1 MYLIHVKASATVMR
15 MTTKRLGLTA
25 AYVAL
30 ALIWGSSFL
39 LIKEALVGLT
49 PGHVAVG
56 RIVLG
61 AITLRI
67 LMVVADR
74 QWPREPRFWGH
85 MAAVGLLLCVVPF
98 TLFAWAGES
107 LPSGLSAIL
116 NASTPLMTAVATA
129 AVVPSERMGVRQGL
143 GIALGAAG
151 VVIVV
156 APWGLGNDPGILTS
170 IPAQLACL
178 GATVCYG
185 LGFAY
190 LRRFVVGRYRY
201 DSLTISTVQLTTAA
215 AAAVVASPLLAAG
228 PVQPAFNPTAL
239 GALALLGVFGTGI
252 AYIWNTAIV
261 TNWGAV
267 AASTVTY
274 LTPLVGVAL
283 GALVLGETL
292 SWNQPVGGAVVI
304 AGVVLAHRAKSSV
317 QSRMIAPMI
326 AKPMSTSG
334 TPTANRDQVPHGT
347 PNAAWLAING
357 RTVPT
362 KTSTPPIAPG
372 PGSETPAY
380 PSTTAT
386 AKAWTTRVT
395 NATASGDL
403 PRVAAADSTW
413 ARREMPGEIRSQ

>member
-1 MYLIHVKASATVMR
+1 
-15 MTTKRLGLTA
+15 MTMTRRLGLTT

-39 LIKEALVGLT
+39 LIKEALVALT
-49 PGHVAVG
+49 PGQVAVG

-61 AITLRI
+61 AVTLRT
-67 LMVVADR
+67 LMVIADR

-116 NASTPLMTAVATA
+116 NASTPLMTAVATT
-129 AVVPSERMGVRQGL
+129 AVVPSERMGARQGL

-151 VVIVV
+151 VVVVV
-156 APWGLGNDPGILTS
+156 APWGLGGFTS
-170 IPAQLACL
+170 IPGQLACL
-178 GATVCYG
+178 GATACYG

-190 LRRFVVGRYRY
+190 LRRFVVGRYQY

-215 AAAVVASPLLAAG
+215 AAAVVVSPFLAAG
-228 PVQPAFNPTAL
+228 PLMATQPALIPIPLA
-239 GALALLGVFGTGI
+239 ALALLGVFGTGI

-261 TNWGAV
+261 TNWGPI

-304 AGVVLAHRAKSSV
+304 AGVVLAHRAKGSA

-334 TPTANRDQVPHGT
+334 TPTANRDQVPQGT
-347 PNAAWLAING
+347 PNAAWLAMNG

-362 KTSTPPIAPG
+362 NTSTPPIAPG

-386 AKAWTTRVT
+386 AKAWTTRVP

-413 ARREMPGEIRSQ
+413 ARREMPGEMRSQ